1 MLPEIANLEINT
13 NQTEEVPNQGT
24 SFLFDFKIGDF
35 ILKNGRLVKVS
46 DIEALKIW
54 IEKCLRT
61 EKFKF
66 KVYEK
71 ENKDLEYGVTIE
83 DLIVGHDYPQSFIES
98 ELKREISIGLLKN
111 PMIASLS
118 EWKIEKK
125 NPIVNVSFR
134 VNLKTGETFTQEV
147 NF

>member
-1 MLPEIANLEINT
+1 MLPEIANLEFNT
-13 NQTEEVPNQGT
+13 QQIEEVPSQGT